1 MKKENSTIKIHL
13 SKKEL
18 FVIHAQ
24 TKYAS
29 SPKEYTNE
37 ELEIIEKNNF
47 ECEYCGS
54 DVFQLQDFP
63 VVHKGELYCDDCER
77 DNLYTDC
84 EICEE
89 SFLSPTVEDH
99 HIVISKKAEEEA
111 NTDSGIYKVLQYPYL
126 RVTPFGFDGLVH
138 RNIKRIGDAPEDKD
152 CGADSICPCCVKK
165 YVGDKTKVKQ

>member
-1 MKKENSTIKIHL
+1 MKKENSIIKIQP

-18 FVIHAQ
+18 FVIHAK
-24 TKYAS
+24 TEYAS

-47 ECEYCGS
+47 ECEYCGN

-99 HIVISKKAEEEA
+99 HIVISKEVAEEA
-111 NTDSGIYKVLQYPYL
+111 GADSGIYKVLQYPY
-126 RVTPFGFDGLVH
+126 VIYGFFGFEKLIKE
-138 RNIKRIGDAPEDKD
+138 NIKRIGDAPEDED
-152 CGADSICPCCVKK
+152 CGADSICSCCVKK
-165 YVGDKTKVKQ
+165 YVEDKITKQ